1 MESSV
6 ILSRLAPFVITFFP
20 AAVFASEDGGSPL
33 GGFLWRIFVFA
44 VFAVILYKLLAKR
57 IRNGLADSAENIGK
71 TIQDAENACAAAE
84 KELAEYS
91 VKIAG
96 MTKELEDM
104 KDAARRTAEKEAE
117 NILAEAELAAAKYK
131 KQIETVAE
139 AELIKA
145 ISNLRSEMA
154 LLAAEQAEATL
165 AARKDSAEREGYI
178 SSAVKKIGA

>member
-1 MESSV
+1 VENSV
-6 ILSRLAPFVITFFP
+6 IPSRLTPFLITFFP
-20 AAVFASEDGGSPL
+20 AAVFASEGGASPL
-33 GGFLWRIFVFA
+33 GGLLWRIFVFA
-44 VFAVILYKLLAKR
+44 IFAVILYKLLAKR
-57 IRNGLADSAENIGK
+57 IKNGLAGSAENIRK
-71 TIQDAENACAAAE
+71 AIQDAENACAAAE
-84 KELAEYS
+84 KELEDYS

-104 KDAARRTAEKEAE
+104 KGAARVTAEKEAK

-145 ISNLRSEMA
+145 ISNLRSEVA

-165 AARKDSAEREGYI
+165 AARKDSAERERYI